1 MTEKTAA
8 EILRQPIQYVPGV
21 GPRRAE
27 ILTRLNLRTV
37 ADVLFFFPRAYED
50 PGDVRPISDLQ
61 EDAVQSVIGE
71 IREVEARSSAAG
83 RFVLGVLVSD
93 GPSFLRA
100 LWFDQPYRQDLFRRG
115 QRVMLTGRA
124 RYKGMMWVM
133 AHPKVHILA
142 EGETPRTAPLP
153 IYPLTE
159 GIRQWEMRRI
169 VRRVVENYADHLEDV
184 FPDDYREQHGL
195 LPLPEAARRIH
206 FPPDLA
212 TAERARRRF
221 VYQELC
227 ILQLALAIRRARLM
241 ESGTAPSLSRTAK
254 IDARIRRLLPFSL
267 TPSQER
273 AIEEI
278 TADMARSVPMNR
290 LLQGDVGSGKTVVAV
305 YAVLVAVAHQHQAAL
320 MAPTEILARQHFQ
333 TVDRLLAR
341 SRVRRALLVGGLSPA
356 ERASTLE
363 RLTAGDLDLVVGT
376 QAVVQ
381 EGVRFHRLGLVVI
394 DEQHKF
400 GVRQRAALKGAG
412 KEPHYLVMTATPIP
426 RTLTMTL
433 FGDLDVSVIRELPP
447 GRKPVKTY
455 LASPEQRPQWWDFFR
470 RKLRQGRQGYVVV
483 PLVEEGDSPGLRS
496 VEAAYRELQ
505 EGELREFR
513 LAAVHG
519 RMTAEE
525 KDSVMHRF
533 RRREIDVL
541 ICTSVVEV
549 GVDVPNATLMT
560 IENAER
566 FGLAQLHQLRG
577 RVARGKFVGHC
588 CAFTD
593 AASEE
598 SRRRLEAFRD
608 TTDGFALAE
617 IDFAIRGP
625 GEIFGTRQHGLPPF
639 RIADL
644 VRDSTIAEEARRDAW
659 QVVQSDPGLRRPEHA
674 RLRAMVLKRYGKT
687 FDLGDVG

>member
-8 EILRQPIQYVPGV
+8 EILRQSIQYVPGV

-27 ILTRLNLRTV
+27 ILARLDIRTV
-37 ADVLFFFPRAYED
+37 ADVLFFFPRCYED
-50 PGDVRPISDLQ
+50 TGDVRPISQLQ
-61 EDAVQSVIGE
+61 EDALQSVIGE
-71 IREVEARSSAAG
+71 VREVESGSSAAG
-83 RFVLGVLVSD
+83 RFVLGVLVTD
-93 GPSFLRA
+93 GQSFLRA
-100 LWFDQPYRQDLFRRG
+100 LWFDQPYRQEKFRRG

-133 AHPKVHILA
+133 AHPKAHILA
-142 EGETPRTAPLP
+142 DDETPRTAPLP

-159 GIRQWEMRRI
+159 GIRQWELRRI
-169 VRRVVENYADHLEDV
+169 VRRVLDNYADYLEDV
-184 FPDDYREQHGL
+184 FPDDYREQHDL
-195 LPLPEAARRIH
+195 MPLPEAARTIH

-212 TAERARRRF
+212 AAERARRRF

-227 ILQLALAIRRARLM
+227 ILQLALAIRRARQM
-241 ESGTAPSLSRTAK
+241 ESATAPCLPRTAK

-267 TPSQER
+267 TPAQDR

-305 YAVLVAVAHQHQAAL
+305 YAILVAVAHQHQAAL

-333 TVDRLLAR
+333 TVDRLLSH
-341 SRVRRALLVGGLSPA
+341 SRVRRALLVGGLPPA
-356 ERASTLE
+356 ERARLLE
-363 RLTAGDLDLVVGT
+363 QLAAGELDLVVGT
-376 QAVVQ
+376 HAVVQ

-400 GVRQRAALKGAG
+400 GVRQRAALKEAG
-412 KEPHYLVMTATPIP
+412 EEPHYLVMTATPIP

-433 FGDLDVSVIRELPP
+433 FGDLDVSVIKELPP
-447 GRKPVKTY
+447 GRSPVKTY
-455 LASPEQRPQWWDFFR
+455 LASPQQRPQWWEFFR

-483 PLVEEGDSPGLRS
+483 PLVEEADASGLRS

-513 LAAVHG
+513 LATVHG

-533 RRREIDVL
+533 RRHEIDVL
-541 ICTSVVEV
+541 VCTSVVEV
-549 GVDVPNATLMT
+549 GIDVPNATLMT

-577 RVARGKFVGHC
+577 RVSRGKTAGHC
-588 CAFTD
+588 CVFTEV
-593 AASEE
+593 ASEE
-598 SRRRLEAFRD
+598 SRRRLEAFRN
-608 TTDGFALAE
+608 TTDGFELAE
-617 IDFAIRGP
+617 IDFAMRGP

-644 VRDSTIAEEARRDAW
+644 LRDRGIAEEARRDAW
-659 QVVQSDPGLRRPEHA
+659 QLVQSDPGLRRPEHA

-687 FDLGDVG
+687 LDLGDVG

>member
-21 GPRRAE
+21 GPRRAG
-27 ILTRLNLRTV
+27 ILTRLDIRTV
-37 ADVLFFFPRAYED
+37 ADVLFFFPRDYED
-50 PGDVRPISDLQ
+50 PGDVRPISQLQ
-61 EDAVQSVIGE
+61 EDALQSVIGE
-71 IREVEARSSAAG
+71 VCEVEARSSSAG
-83 RFVLGVLVSD
+83 RFVLGVLVTD
-93 GPSFLRA
+93 GRSFLRA
-100 LWFDQPYRQDLFRRG
+100 LWFDQPYRQDMFRRG
-115 QRVMLTGRA
+115 QRVLLTGRA

-133 AHPKVHILA
+133 AHPKAHILA
-142 EGETPRTAPLP
+142 DEETPRTAPLP

-159 GIRQWEMRRI
+159 GIRQWELRRI
-169 VRRVVENYADHLEDV
+169 VRRVLDNYADYLEDV
-184 FPDDYREQHGL
+184 FPDEYREQHDL
-195 LPLPEAARRIH
+195 MPLPAAARTIH

-212 TAERARRRF
+212 AAERARRRF

-227 ILQLALAIRRARLM
+227 ILQLALAIRRARQTA
-241 ESGTAPSLSRTAK
+241 SATAPCLPRTAK
-254 IDARIRRLLPFSL
+254 IDARIRRLLPFPL
-267 TPSQER
+267 TPAQEQ

-305 YAVLVAVAHQHQAAL
+305 YAILVAVAHQHQAAL

-333 TVDRLLAR
+333 TVDRLLSH
-341 SRVRRALLVGGLSPA
+341 SRVRRALLVGGLPAA
-356 ERASTLE
+356 ERAALLE
-363 RLTAGDLDLVVGT
+363 RLAAGELDLVVGT

-400 GVRQRAALKGAG
+400 GVRQRAALKEAGA
-412 KEPHYLVMTATPIP
+412 EPHYLVMTATPIP

-433 FGDLDVSVIRELPP
+433 FGDLDVSVIKELPP

-455 LASPEQRPQWWDFFR
+455 LASPEQRSQWWEFFR

-483 PLVEEGDSPGLRS
+483 PLVEETDASDLRS
-496 VEAAYRELQ
+496 VEAVYRELQ

-513 LAAVHG
+513 LATVHG

-525 KDSVMHRF
+525 KDSVMRRF
-533 RRREIDVL
+533 DRHEIDVL
-541 ICTSVVEV
+541 VCTSVVEV
-549 GVDVPNATLMT
+549 GIDVPNATLMT

-577 RVARGKFVGHC
+577 RVSRGKTVGHC
-588 CAFTD
+588 CVFTD
-593 AASEE
+593 AASAD
-598 SRRRLEAFRD
+598 SRRRLEAFRN
-608 TTDGFALAE
+608 TTDGFELAE
-617 IDFAIRGP
+617 IDFAMRGP

-644 VRDSTIAEEARRDAW
+644 LRDRDIAEEARRDAW
-659 QVVQSDPGLRRPEHA
+659 HLVQSDPGLSRPEHA

-687 FDLGDVG
+687 LDLGDVG

>member
-1 MTEKTAA
+1 MTEKTSA
-8 EILRQPIQYVPGV
+8 EILRQSIQYVPGV
-21 GPRRAE
+21 GPRRADT
-27 ILTRLNLRTV
+27 LARLDIRTV
-37 ADVLFFFPRAYED
+37 ADVLFFFPRDYED
-50 PGDVRPISDLQ
+50 PGDVRPISQLQ
-61 EDAVQSVIGE
+61 EDALQSVLGE
-71 IREVEARSSAAG
+71 VCEVEARASSAG
-83 RFVLGVLVSD
+83 RFVLGVLVTD
-93 GPSFLRA
+93 GRSFLRA
-100 LWFDQPYRQDLFRRG
+100 LWFDQPYRQEMFRRG
-115 QRVMLTGRA
+115 QRVLLTGRA

-133 AHPKVHILA
+133 AHPKAHIL
-142 EGETPRTAPLP
+142 GEDEMPRTAPLP

-159 GIRQWEMRRI
+159 GIRQWELRRI
-169 VRRVVENYADHLEDV
+169 VRRVLDNYADYLEDV
-184 FPDDYREQHGL
+184 FPDDYRAQHDL
-195 LPLPEAARRIH
+195 MPLPEAARTIH

-212 TAERARRRF
+212 AAERARRRF

-227 ILQLALAIRRARLM
+227 ILQLALAIRRARQM
-241 ESGTAPSLSRTAK
+241 ESATAPCLLRTAK

-267 TPSQER
+267 TPSQEQ

-278 TADMARSVPMNR
+278 TADMGRSVPMNR

-305 YAVLVAVAHQHQAAL
+305 YAILLTVAHQHQAAL

-333 TVDRLLAR
+333 TVDRLLSH
-341 SRVRRALLVGGLSPA
+341 SRVRRALLVGGLPAA
-356 ERASTLE
+356 ERAALLE
-363 RLTAGDLDLVVGT
+363 RLAVGELDLVVGT

-400 GVRQRAALKGAG
+400 GVRQRAALREAG
-412 KEPHYLVMTATPIP
+412 EEPHYLVMTATPIP

-433 FGDLDVSVIRELPP
+433 FGDLDVSVIKELPP

-455 LASPEQRPQWWDFFR
+455 LASPEQRSQWWEFFR
-470 RKLRQGRQGYVVV
+470 RKLHQGRQGYVVV
-483 PLVEEGDSPGLRS
+483 PLVEETEASGLRS
-496 VEAAYRELQ
+496 VESVYRELQ
-505 EGELREFR
+505 DGELREFR
-513 LAAVHG
+513 LATVHG

-533 RRREIDVL
+533 HRHEIDVL
-541 ICTSVVEV
+541 VCTSVVEV
-549 GVDVPNATLMT
+549 GIDVPNATLMT

-577 RVARGKFVGHC
+577 RVSRGKSVGHC

-593 AASEE
+593 ASSPE
-598 SRRRLEAFRD
+598 SGRRLEAFRD
-608 TTDGFALAE
+608 TTDGFELAE
-617 IDFAIRGP
+617 IDFAMRGP

-644 VRDSTIAEEARRDAW
+644 LRDRDIAEEARRDAW
-659 QVVQSDPGLRRPEHA
+659 QLVQSDPGLRRPEHA

-687 FDLGDVG
+687 LDLGDVG